1 MLLPFGRG
9 YHEKELWFGPTR
21 GIPIIWKTSHILL
34 SLQDV
39 HLTTTKLCCSFLDIS
54 PTSQIRRYECQNLP
68 KSSILRENPSGH
80 PCPLFLLIISR
91 PNLDIFFM
99 SIKKDEQ
106 EISLI
111 KKHLKKKLQF
121 PRKKKSSKIVGFSM
135 NLQQTIHMDFSPKY
149 HFSHGFPMVWPG
161 HMLKVRPWSPAASA
175 SLDFRTWHRLMAMIP
190 LGIYDVW
197 WCMYIIYKQHI
208 IIYHIWYM
216 IYDIWYDII

>member
-80 PCPLFLLIISR
+80 PCPLFLFIISR

-111 KKHLKKKLQF
+111 KKHLKKTSIPQ
-121 PRKKKSSKIVGFSM
+121 KKKNPQKLLVFPWIFNKQSIWIFPQ
-135 NLQQTIHMDFSPKY
+135 NIT
-149 HFSHGFPMVWPG
+149 FPMVFPWFDQVTCWRLGLEAPRLRPLWISEPG
-161 HMLKVRPWSPAASA
+161 IDWWRWYHWGYM
-175 SLDFRTWHRLMAMIP
+175 T
-190 LGIYDVW
+190 YDDV
-197 WCMYIIYKQHI
+197 CI
-208 IIYHIWYM
+208 
-216 IYDIWYDII
+216 